1 MTQEEMLQAM
11 SAALTGPAGNVPMLR
26 PPARVDEIVRAEEQ
40 LAFKFPLDYRL
51 FLQMTNGAEFV
62 EAIFWSTG
70 ELPVYNIE
78 YQFPKFA
85 PWFVAIGSN
94 GGGEAIGYLRAQPDQ
109 SVFAIPFIGMDQ
121 PIAVSGSLIQ
131 LLSKIAA
138 GHTLLG
144 DDASG

>member
-11 SAALTGPAGNVPMLR
+11 STALTGPARDVPMLR
-26 PPARVDEIVRAEEQ
+26 PPAQVDQIVGAEEQ

-62 EAIFWSTG
+62 GAVFWSTG
-70 ELPVYNIE
+70 ALPVYNIE
-78 YQFPKFA
+78 YQFPEFA

-94 GGGEAIGYLRAQPDQ
+94 GGGEAIGYLRANPEQG
-109 SVFAIPFIGMDQ
+109 VFAVPFIGTDQ
-121 PIAVSGSLIQ
+121 PLAVSRSFVD

-138 GHTLLG
+138 GHALLG
-144 DDASG
+144 QGG

>member
-1 MTQEEMLQAM
+1 MTQEEMLHAM
-11 SAALTGPAGNVPMLR
+11 STALTGPAPDVPTLR
-26 PPARVDEIVRAEEQ
+26 PPAHSDEIVAAEEQ

-62 EAIFWSTG
+62 GAVFWSTA

-78 YQFPKFA
+78 YQFPEFA

-94 GGGEAIGYLRAQPDQ
+94 GGGEAIGYLRAKPEQG
-109 SVFAIPFIGMDQ
+109 VFAVPFVGMDQ
-121 PIAVSGSLIQ
+121 PLAVSSSLVE

-138 GHTLLG
+138 GHTLFR
-144 DDASG
+144 